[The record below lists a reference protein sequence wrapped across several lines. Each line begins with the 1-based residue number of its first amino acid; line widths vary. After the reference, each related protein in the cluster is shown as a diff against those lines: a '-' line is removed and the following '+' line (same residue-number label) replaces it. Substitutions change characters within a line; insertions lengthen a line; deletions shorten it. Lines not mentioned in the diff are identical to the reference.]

1 FVAFHVT
8 VTSLYT
14 AVSDTNR
21 RMSIFVRDLVFGTIR
36 VASVTSSGTTPN
48 RESFE
53 ESISLDGTKVTFTS
67 RGTDVLPGDTNN
79 AQDVFMRDF
88 AFGANAAPAVF
99 VGSDATSSLGG
110 LFYRDGRLFEG
121 EHTHHWVAMY
131 G

>member
-48 RESFE
+48 RENFE

-79 AQDVFMRDF
+79 AQDVFMRDLSSNTPPVVH
-88 AFGANAAPAVF
+88 AGDDGSTTPGVAIERQGSF
-99 VGSDATSSLGG
+99 VDDDADQTWSA
-110 LFYRDGRLFEG
+110 
-121 EHTHHWVAMY
+121 T
-131 G
+131 